1 MLEDLRTLRGAPG
14 VGRGGIAAEVAV
26 GGGGGATMF
35 EGREI
40 EGERRKDFSTTF
52 SFTRP
57 NLLIQIEFFSPTSLQ
72 IFLSS
77 IERRSHFK
85 EYIDAIRPQRALTTA
100 AYSVARAFLS
110 ARLYMKQSVI
120 LVID

>member
-14 VGRGGIAAEVAV
+14 VGRGRIAAEVAV

-40 EGERRKDFSTTF
+40 EGEEEDFSTTF

-57 NLLIQIEFFSPTSLQ
+57 NLLYSDRIFSPTSLQ

-77 IERRSHFK
+77 IERRSYFK